1 MMCLSQKSALA
12 HKVQF
17 LWTCRS
23 KLLVR
28 LSGVSTF
35 QACKSIQVLEA
46 ILPRLIHI
54 LLLSISSSCLM
65 PNPFPLK
72 PFAIERARAVS
83 QMAEQKSNMLVSP
96 LLEYERLHEDLK
108 AMYRKELDI
117 ASQAGLPTVLS
128 NLTVRLSQ
136 WESTLPG
143 EHRHQSTCFGLAPS
157 HRKRC

>member
-1 MMCLSQKSALA
+1 MFLSQKSALA

-17 LWTCRS
+17 LQTCRS

-28 LSGVSTF
+28 LSGVSTS
-35 QACKSIQVLEA
+35 QARKSIQVLES
-46 ILPRLIHI
+46 ILPRLIHL
-54 LLLSISSSCLM
+54 LLLSISSSSLR

-72 PFAIERARAVS
+72 PCAIERARAVS
-83 QMAEQKSNMLVSP
+83 QMAEHKSDMLVSP

-128 NLTVRLSQ
+128 NLTVRLRQ
-136 WESTLPG
+136 WETTLPG
-143 EHRHQSTCFGLAPS
+143 EHRHQSTCFGLALS
-157 HRKRC
+157 HRKHC